1 MLLLWDNRHGQCIY
15 LNKFS
20 VMKFI
25 RSSFAPIIILCALVA
40 LQSCKAKKLAQK
52 PVPPAPVTQPAAPVQ
67 QTKPVTAPVQQPAP
81 PAPKPDYNFSNIQFE
96 FNSSVLKTASYPVLD
111 KAATNMKMDPS
122 VKFNVNGYASIEGT
136 AEHNMILSQ
145 DRANSVKVYLV
156 NSGVSSTQLT
166 ATGYGTSNPVGD
178 NSTED
183 GRVLNRRVEIH
194 KAN

>member
-1 MLLLWDNRHGQCIY
+1 
-15 LNKFS
+15 
-20 VMKFI
+20 MKFI
-25 RSSFAPIIILCALVA
+25 RSSFAPIIISCALIA
-40 LQSCKAKKLAQK
+40 LSSCKAKKLAQK
-52 PVPPAPVTQPAAPVQ
+52 PAPPAPVTQPAAPVQ
-67 QTKPVTAPVQQPAP
+67 QTKPVTAPTPPPPP

-111 KAATNMKMDPS
+111 KAALNMKLDPS

-136 AEHNMILSQ
+136 AEHNMILSE
-145 DRANSVKVYLV
+145 DRANSVKVYLI

-194 KAN
+194 RAN